1 MSNITGIAPSPPRVG
16 HYRWVVCA
24 LLFSAVAINYIDRQM
39 IGVLKPTLQHELHW
53 TEIGYS
59 DIIFWFQ
66 AFYALGYVGFGKLV
80 DKVGARLG
88 YSVSIAI
95 WTAAHIAHAF
105 VSTLFGFKM
114 VRIAL
119 GVGESGSFPAAIKA
133 VTEWFPQ
140 RERAFA
146 TGLFNAGSNV
156 GAILTPLIVPA
167 VTLAFGWRMAFV
179 LTGLFSLVWLVVWL
193 VMYREPRHSKHVGA
207 AELAYIES
215 DAPDTGKPISWF
227 ALLGYR
233 ETWAYGIG
241 KFLIDPI
248 WWMFLFWLP
257 DFFAKR
263 YHLDLKN
270 FGPPLVAV
278 YVLSDMG
285 SIAGGWMSSAMIKH
299 GYSVNA
305 ARKLTMLICAIA
317 VLPVMFAMYA
327 STVWLAVA
335 IVGLATAAHQGFS
348 ANLYTIPS
356 DVFPR
361 RAVGSVIGIG
371 GMLGGVGGMAMAAYT
386 GRVLE
391 YLHTYTPIFIVA
403 GSVYLI
409 AVAVVHLLSPRLAP
423 VETI

>member
-1 MSNITGIAPSPPRVG
+1 MDAISNTRPVARIGG
-16 HYRWVVCA
+16 YRWVICT
-24 LLFSAVAINYIDRQM
+24 LLFAAIAINYIDRQM
-39 IGVLKPTLQHELHW
+39 IGILKPTLQKEFHW
-53 TEIGYS
+53 SEIGYS

-80 DKVGARLG
+80 DRIGARLG
-88 YSVSIAI
+88 YSLSIII
-95 WTAAHIAHAF
+95 WTGAHVAHAF
-105 VSTLFGFKM
+105 VSSLFGFKL

-146 TGLFNAGSNV
+146 TGLFNAGTNI

-167 VTLAFGWRMAFV
+167 VTLAFGWRWAFI
-179 LTGLFSLVWLVVWL
+179 LTGLLSLVWLAVWL
-193 VMYREPRHSKHVGA
+193 VMYSVPRKNRHVGA
-207 AELAYIES
+207 AELAYIER
-215 DAPDTGKPISWF
+215 DPPDTSPAISWI

-233 ETWAYGIG
+233 ETWAFGIG

-263 YHLDLKN
+263 YHLDLQS

-285 SIAGGWMSSAMIKH
+285 SVAGGWMSSTMIKR
-299 GYSVNA
+299 GASVNL
-305 ARKLTMLICAIA
+305 ARKLTMLVCAIA

-327 STVWLAVA
+327 DNVWLAVA

-361 RAVGSVIGIG
+361 HAVGSVIGIG
-371 GMLGGVGGMAMAAYT
+371 GMLGGVGGMVMAKYT
-386 GRVLE
+386 GLVLQ
-391 YLHTYTPIFIVA
+391 YLGTYTPIFIVA
-403 GSVYLI
+403 GTVYLI
-409 AVAVVHLLSPRLAP
+409 AVAVVHILAPRLAP
-423 VETI
+423 VGNI

>member
-1 MSNITGIAPSPPRVG
+1 MTTVSHTRPEPRIG
-16 HYRWVVCA
+16 RYRWVICA
-24 LLFSAVAINYIDRQM
+24 LLFAAIAINYIDRQM
-39 IGVLKPTLQHELHW
+39 IGILKPTLQHEFHW
-53 TEIGYS
+53 SEIGYS

-66 AFYALGYVGFGKLV
+66 FSYALGYIGFGRLV
-80 DKVGARLG
+80 DKLGARIG
-88 YSVSIAI
+88 YSVSITI

-119 GVGESGSFPAAIKA
+119 GVGESGGFPASIKA
-133 VTEWFPQ
+133 GTEWFPQ
-140 RERAFA
+140 RERAVA
-146 TGLFNAGSNV
+146 TGLFNAGTNI

-167 VTLAFGWRMAFV
+167 VTLAFGWRWAFI
-179 LTGLFSLVWLVVWL
+179 LTGFLSVIWLVVWL
-193 VMYREPRHSKHVGA
+193 VMYREPRKNKHVGT

-215 DAPDTGKPISWF
+215 DPPDTSPPISWLK
-227 ALLGYR
+227 LLGYR
-233 ETWAYGIG
+233 ETWAYAVG

-263 YHLDLKN
+263 YHLDLQS

-285 SIAGGWMSSAMIKH
+285 SIAGGWMSSTMIKR
-299 GYSVNA
+299 GASVNL
-305 ARKLTMLICAIA
+305 ARKLTMLVCAIA

-327 STVWLAVA
+327 NNVWLAVA

-361 RAVGSVIGIG
+361 HAVGSVIGIG
-371 GMLGGVGGMAMAAYT
+371 GMMGGVGGMAMAKYT
-386 GRVLE
+386 GLVLQ
-391 YLHTYTPIFIVA
+391 YLGTYTPIFIVA
-403 GSVYLI
+403 GTVYLL
-409 AVAVVHLLSPRLAP
+409 AVAVVHILSPRLAP
-423 VETI
+423 IENI

>member
-1 MSNITGIAPSPPRVG
+1 MDGISNTRPAARIGR
-16 HYRWVVCA
+16 YRWVICA
-24 LLFSAVAINYIDRQM
+24 LLFAAIAINYIDRQM
-39 IGVLKPTLQHELHW
+39 IGILKPTLQHEFHW
-53 TEIGYS
+53 SEIGYS

-66 AFYALGYVGFGKLV
+66 FSYALGYIGFGRLV
-80 DKVGARLG
+80 DKLGARIG
-88 YSVSIAI
+88 YSVSITI

-119 GVGESGSFPAAIKA
+119 GVGESGGFPASIKA

-146 TGLFNAGSNV
+146 TGLFNAGTNI

-167 VTLAFGWRMAFV
+167 VTLAFGWRWALI
-179 LTGLFSLVWLVVWL
+179 LTAIPSVIWLGVWL
-193 VMYREPRHSKHVGA
+193 VMYRVPRKNRHVGA
-207 AELAYIES
+207 AELAYIER
-215 DAPDTGKPISWF
+215 DRPDTSPPIPWTR
-227 ALLGYR
+227 LLGYR
-233 ETWAYGIG
+233 ETWAFAIG

-263 YHLDLKN
+263 YHLDLQS

-285 SIAGGWMSSAMIKH
+285 SIAGGWMSSTMIKR
-299 GYSVNA
+299 GASVNL
-305 ARKLTMLICAIA
+305 ARKLTMLVCAIA
-317 VLPVMFAMYA
+317 VLPIMFAMYA
-327 STVWLAVA
+327 NNVWLAVA

-361 RAVGSVIGIG
+361 HAVGSVIGIG
-371 GMLGGVGGMAMAAYT
+371 GMLGGVGGMAMAKYT
-386 GRVLE
+386 GLVLQ
-391 YLHTYTPIFIVA
+391 YLGSYTPIFIVA
-403 GSVYLI
+403 GTVYLI
-409 AVAVVHLLSPRLAP
+409 AVAVVHILSPRLTP
-423 VETI
+423 IKTV